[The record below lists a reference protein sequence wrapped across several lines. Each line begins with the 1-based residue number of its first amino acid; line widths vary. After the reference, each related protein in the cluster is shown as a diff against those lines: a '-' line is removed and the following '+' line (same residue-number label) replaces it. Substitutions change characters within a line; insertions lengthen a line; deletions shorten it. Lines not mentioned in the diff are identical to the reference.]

1 MGEDMLNRL
10 APVVPAEA
18 ERLLSAA
25 LERGGDYADVFFEH
39 RVIIDYSR
47 EDGRVKTVGRGV
59 ALGVGVR
66 VLRGDACGYAY
77 AEGLDEER
85 LLQAARTASQIAA
98 AGRAAPPVAVVE
110 RPRASRYDVETPSV
124 DAPIEDKLALLERAD
139 RAARACD
146 PRVKRTEV
154 TLTEELRHLIV
165 ATSDGTFQRDRQP
178 LLRFACRAVVEC
190 GARRQSGGGG
200 GGARDG
206 LAYLETPG
214 HTPEDYGRKA
224 AGMALAMLDAREA
237 PAGEMPVVLAAG
249 DSGLLLHE
257 AIGHGLEA
265 DFARKRT
272 SKYTDQVGQRVASD
286 ACTIVDDPTPPRA
299 RGSLNVDDEGHAAAR
314 SMLIERGILRGYLHD
329 RVSARHFGVGA
340 GNGRRQS
347 FRHVPLPRMTNTCL
361 LAGGYAPEEIV
372 ASVPRGLLARR
383 FSGGQVNISTGDFV
397 FTVTE
402 GYLIEGGRTTA
413 PVRGVTLIGN
423 GPEALR
429 RVSMV
434 GDDYCLSD
442 GVWLCGK
449 DGQWLPVGVGI
460 PTIKIDS
467 ITVGGTQADS
477 A

>member
-1 MGEDMLNRL
+1 MINGLAQVGPED
-10 APVVPAEA
+10 A

-25 LERGGDYADVFFEH
+25 LARGGDYADVFFEH
-39 RVIIDYSR
+39 RVIVDYSR
-47 EDGRVKTVGRGV
+47 EDGRVKTIGRGV

-77 AEGLDEER
+77 AEGLDPER
-85 LLQAARTASQIAA
+85 LLQAARTASQIASG
-98 AGRAAPPVAVVE
+98 GRTAPPVAVVE
-110 RPRASRYDVETPSV
+110 RRCDSRYPVPRPSL
-124 DAPIEDKLALLERAD
+124 DAAIDDKLALLERAD
-139 RAARACD
+139 RAARAAD
-146 PRVKRTEV
+146 PRVVRTEV

-165 ATSDGTFQRDRQP
+165 ATSDGAFQRDRQP
-178 LLRFACRAVVEC
+178 LLRFACRAVAER
-190 GARRQSGGGG
+190 GARRQSGSGG
-200 GGARDG
+200 GGARHG
-206 LAYLETPG
+206 LDYLETPG

-224 AGMALAMLDAREA
+224 ADMALAMLDAREA

-272 SKYTDQVGQRVASD
+272 SKYTDQVGQRVASE
-286 ACTIVDDPTPPRA
+286 ACTIVDDATPSHA
-299 RGSLNVDDEGHAAAR
+299 RGSLNMDDEGHAAGR
-314 SMLIERGILRGYLHD
+314 SVLIERGILRDYLHD
-329 RVSARHFGVGA
+329 RVSARHFGRAA

-361 LAGGYAPEEIV
+361 LAGEHAPEEIV
-372 ASVPRGLLARR
+372 ASVPRGLLACR

-397 FTVTE
+397 FSVTE
-402 GYLIEGGRTTA
+402 GYLIEGGRATA

-434 GDDYCLSD
+434 GNDYRLSD

-460 PTIKIDS
+460 PTVKIDS
-467 ITVGGTQADS
+467 ITVGGTQAG
-477 A
+477 AA